1 MKSPMIQALE
11 DILQHRMDERDVA
24 EDSFVNA
31 NYIGDKIAII
41 NARVDMIKSYE
52 QIRIAESKLKI
63 AKARGRYESNA
74 AS

>member
-41 NARVDMIKSYE
+41 NARLDMIKSY
-52 QIRIAESKLKI
+52 
-63 AKARGRYESNA
+63 AK
-74 AS
+74 